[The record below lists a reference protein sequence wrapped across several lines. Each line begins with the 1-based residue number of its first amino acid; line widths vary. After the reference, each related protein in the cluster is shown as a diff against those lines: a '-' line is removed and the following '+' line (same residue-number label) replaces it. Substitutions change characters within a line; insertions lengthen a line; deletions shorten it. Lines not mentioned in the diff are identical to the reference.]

1 MNNFIESRRIHLG
14 LSLLLGLT
22 ALAMALNAWTYSYAA
37 GIPLVQADAWV
48 FLDTYVRKYLE
59 GNFGFRDFFL
69 QAHSSDTNLPLH
81 KLVMLWHINHFHM
94 DFKVEGLIGVAS
106 GIALV
111 VLLTV
116 AAAGLNPARW
126 RLAGFGLLAWLAM
139 VTLSLNSSNVY
150 TWPLATMWFLNLL
163 LVSGYLV
170 YMARPVVGPKAALAA
185 TLVLGLLLDEVAL
198 ITVVAAVA
206 ALVIQRDAR
215 PSRERLLQGAG
226 AVVGL
231 LIVRGLYWWMNTAHG
246 VLPEATSTPGL
257 LQNLINL
264 VWSQGLQLVLIP
276 LSDSLV
282 HQSALQAWYP
292 LRHEVIGN
300 LIGGALALAHVWFWW
315 QVFRARGVLPANII
329 RSRRVAIALMLF
341 FYGSVA
347 GIALQ
352 RIPVFGIEYLHQP
365 RYVIFYQL
373 NLAALG
379 LMAYSALNGRPAAL
393 DPGPGRSRQWAGGLL
408 MVVVLGLG
416 FLQWHLSQ
424 RSWVHAKYLSVFV
437 EGTAATMGQ
446 LAADPGAQIPCA
458 DILTV
463 CDFPTAKRRELMYLL
478 QNYQLNIFNPDFQ
491 AFYRLRPTPP
501 PAAAAEVPGET
512 AGGAPGG

>member
-1 MNNFIESRRIHLG
+1 
-14 LSLLLGLT
+14 
-22 ALAMALNAWTYSYAA
+22 
-37 GIPLVQADAWV
+37 
-48 FLDTYVRKYLE
+48 
-59 GNFGFRDFFL
+59 
-69 QAHSSDTNLPLH
+69 
-81 KLVMLWHINHFHM
+81 
-94 DFKVEGLIGVAS
+94 
-106 GIALV
+106 
-111 VLLTV
+111 
-116 AAAGLNPARW
+116 
-126 RLAGFGLLAWLAM
+126 
-139 VTLSLNSSNVY
+139 LSLNSSNVY

-170 YMARPVVGPKAALAA
+170 YIARPVVGPKAALAA

-215 PSRERLLQGAG
+215 ASRERLLQGAG

-257 LQNLINL
+257 LQNLVNL

-276 LSDSLV
+276 LSDSV
-282 HQSALQAWYP
+282 AHQSTLQAWHPQRYG
-292 LRHEVIGN
+292 VIGN
-300 LIGGALALAHVWFWW
+300 LVGGALILAHVWFWW
-315 QVFRARGVLPANII
+315 QVIRARGVLPVDAI
-329 RSRRVAIALMLF
+329 RTRRVAIALMLF
-341 FYGSVA
+341 FYGTVA

-352 RIPVFGIEYLHQP
+352 RIPNFGIEYLHQP

-379 LMAYSALNGRPAAL
+379 LMAYSVFNGTHAATE
-393 DPGPGRSRQWAGGLL
+393 PGVGRRRQWAGGLL
-408 MVVVLGLG
+408 VMAVLGFG
-416 FLQWHLSQ
+416 SLQWHLSQ
-424 RSWVHAKYLSVFV
+424 RSWEHAKYLSVYV
-437 EGTAATMGQ
+437 QGAAATMGQ

-463 CDFPTAKRRELMYLL
+463 CDFPVAKRRELMYLL

-501 PAAAAEVPGET
+501 PAAADVPGAT
-512 AGGAPGG
+512 AGGAAGG